1 MDDSERIE
9 RRISLH
15 EIRILI
21 SVVRAGSM
29 GKAAQLLATSQP
41 AISRAIADLEHA
53 LGVRLLDRTKVG
65 IEPTAY
71 GAALAERGIVV
82 FDELRRAV
90 RHVEFLADPS
100 AGELHI
106 AATLPLATGF
116 AAAVMNQMSRR
127 YPRVVVQLLSGPSEM
142 AYRALAER
150 RVDLVIARLLAPVD
164 EENVTADILFDEQEV
179 IVAGADNPLS
189 RRRKMTLKELM
200 DERWVLGP
208 KDSPSG
214 TIFVEAFRAAG
225 LQPPHASI
233 VASAAPARLAVV
245 AKGRFLTIVPNSM
258 LTHSAFH
265 AALKRLPVELPT
277 TRRPVAIAT
286 LKNRTMNAAAKLFID
301 LARDAA
307 KPMAKL
313 RW

>member
-1 MDDSERIE
+1 MDESERIE

-15 EIRILI
+15 DMRVLI

-29 GKAAQLLATSQP
+29 GKAAQLLSTSQP

-53 LGVRLLDRTKVG
+53 LGVRLLDRTKLG

-71 GAALAERGIVV
+71 GSALAERGTVV

-90 RHVEFLADPS
+90 RHIEFLADPT
-100 AGELHI
+100 AGDLHI

-116 AAAVMNQMSRR
+116 AAAVIDQMSRR
-127 YPRVVVQLLSGPSEM
+127 YPRVIVHLSSGTSEM

-150 RVDLVIARLLAPVD
+150 RVDLVIARLLAPV
-164 EENVTADILFDEQEV
+164 EEDNVTADILFDEHEV
-179 IVAGADNPLS
+179 IVAGANNPLS
-189 RRRKMTLKELM
+189 RRRKMTLEELM

-214 TIFVEAFRAAG
+214 AIFVEAFRAAG

-245 AKGRFLTIVPNSM
+245 ADGRFLTIVPESM
-258 LTHSAFH
+258 LMHSPFH
-265 AALKRLPVELPT
+265 AAVKRLPAELPT
-277 TRRPVAIAT
+277 SRRPVGIAT

-301 LARDAA
+301 LAREAS

-313 RW
+313 R